1 MSTFQL
7 NFVQQTYLK
16 NLESEDALFKENVYD
31 LSVRYNAIDKS
42 EILVIYKFSMV
53 KK

>member
-7 NFVQQTYLK
+7 NFLQQTYLK
-16 NLESEDALFKENVYD
+16 NLKSEDALYTENLYD
-31 LSVRYNAIDKS
+31 LSVRYNYIDKS
-42 EILVIYKFSMV
+42 EILIIYKFLMV

>member
-7 NFVQQTYLK
+7 DFIQQTYLK
-16 NLESEDALFKENVYD
+16 NLESEDVLFTENVYD
-31 LSVRYNAIDKS
+31 LSARYNAIDKS
-42 EILVIYKFSMV
+42 EILIMYKFSMV

>member
-7 NFVQQTYLK
+7 NFVQQIYMK
-16 NLESEDALFKENVYD
+16 NFESEDALFKEIVYD
-31 LSVRYNAIDKS
+31 LSVHYNAIDKS
-42 EILVIYKFSMV
+42 EILIIYKFSMV